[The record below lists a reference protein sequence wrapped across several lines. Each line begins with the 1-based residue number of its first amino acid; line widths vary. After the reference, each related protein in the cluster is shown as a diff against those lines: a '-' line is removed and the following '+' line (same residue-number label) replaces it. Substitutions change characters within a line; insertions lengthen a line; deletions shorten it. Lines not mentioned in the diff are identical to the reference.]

1 MSLAYLLDTNIASYY
16 LRRSSA
22 ALEARV
28 NEALLKQTVAM
39 SVLTR
44 AELRFGQAG
53 MADGDRRRSLI
64 DHFLLQL
71 PSLPWT
77 SDAADR
83 YGALKDLHRRA
94 GTPIGE
100 LDTQIAAHA
109 LAEGLTLVTHNTRHF
124 AMVPGL
130 KLEDWMAGQ
139 LEPAKTGRKRKS

>member
-16 LRRSSA
+16 LRRHSA
-22 ALEARV
+22 SLEARV
-28 NEALLKQTVAM
+28 NQGLLQQTVAL
-39 SVLTR
+39 SALTR

-53 MADGDRRRSLI
+53 MADDDRRRSLI

-77 SDAADR
+77 TQAADH
-83 YGALKDLHRRA
+83 YGALKDAHRRS

-124 AMVPGL
+124 DRVPGL
-130 KLEDWMAGQ
+130 KLEDWMA
-139 LEPAKTGRKRKS
+139 EPAAPRPRRRKV

>member
-1 MSLAYLLDTNIASYY
+1 MSLVYLLDTNIASYY

-28 NEALLKQTVAM
+28 NQGLLRQTLAL

-53 MADGDRRRSLI
+53 MADDDRRRRLI
-64 DHFLLQL
+64 DHFLRQL
-71 PSLPWT
+71 PSLAWT
-77 SDAADR
+77 TQAADQ
-83 YGALKDLHRRA
+83 YGALKDAHRRS

-124 AMVPGL
+124 DRVPGL
-130 KLEDWMAGQ
+130 KLEDWLA
-139 LEPAKTGRKRKS
+139 EPAATAKPRRIKT